1 MTDDREPVTAEQR
14 TRLDELASVL
24 GQTLPDRLDRD
35 AADQLIRELTERAD
49 RGGQTYSSE

>member
-14 TRLDELASVL
+14 ARLDELASVL